1 VRSRKRFGQHFLEPP
16 WVDRVVEVIGPLP
29 SDEFLEIGPGRGA
42 LTLPLARRV
51 AQVVAVEID
60 RDLAPA
66 LAARVPGNV
75 RVVEADFLRTPL
87 DVLVPV
93 GRRLRV
99 AGNLPYN
106 ISTPILFRL
115 LELAGDGVRI
125 SNATVMLQR
134 EVADRLAA
142 APGGRNW
149 GVLSA
154 CQQLRAQVRLVLP
167 LPPGAFRPAPKVHSA
182 VVRLDY
188 HSPLPIVRSVAM
200 FEDLTKAMF
209 MQRRKMLSNALA
221 PFAAARHRDAEA
233 TLAAAGIDARRRP
246 ETLGVAELAR
256 LADVFASD

>member
-1 VRSRKRFGQHFLEPP
+1 VRARKRFGQHFLEPA
-16 WVDRVVEVIGPLP
+16 WVDRVIEAIGPSP
-29 SDEFLEIGPGRGA
+29 SDTFLEIGPGRGA

-51 AQVVAVEID
+51 GQLVAVEID

-75 RVVEADFLRTPL
+75 RVVEADFLRTSL
-87 DVLVPV
+87 DTLVPP
-93 GRRLRV
+93 GQRLRT

-115 LELAGDGVRI
+115 LELAGDGTRI
-125 SNATVMLQR
+125 TDATVMLQR

-142 APGGRNW
+142 SPGCKDW

-154 CQQLRAQVRLVLP
+154 CQQLRAQVRMVLP
-167 LPPGAFRPAPKVHSA
+167 LPPGAFRPPPKVHSA
-182 VVRLDY
+182 VVRLSY
-188 HSPLPIVRSVAM
+188 HPPQPAVRSIEV
-200 FEDLTKAMF
+200 FEDLTRTIF

-221 PFAAARHRDAEA
+221 PFAAARGLDAN
-233 TLAAAGIDARRRP
+233 AALDAVGIDAHRRP

-256 LADVFASD
+256 LSEVFASD